1 MKRAG
6 DGHQRDLVVRDQT
19 LTGTS
24 VAGDVCARTAKMLK
38 LVQDEVG
45 REGIRNVRQTTLES
59 WFVGHISKEV
69 TMCDK

>member
-6 DGHQRDLVVRDQT
+6 DDGQRDLVVRDQT
-19 LTGTS
+19 STGTS
-24 VAGDVCARTAKMLK
+24 VAGDICACTAKMLT

-45 REGIRNVRQTTLES
+45 REGIRNARQTALES
-59 WFVGHISKEV
+59 WFVSHTSKEV

>member
-6 DGHQRDLVVRDQT
+6 DDDQRDPVVRDQI

-24 VAGDVCARTAKMLK
+24 VAGDVCARTAKMLT

-69 TMCDK
+69 TTCDK

>member
-1 MKRAG
+1 MKSAG
-6 DGHQRDLVVRDQT
+6 DDDQRDLVVRDQI

-24 VAGDVCARTAKMLK
+24 VAGDVCARTVKMLT
-38 LVQDEVG
+38 LVQDEAG

-59 WFVGHISKEV
+59 WFVGHISTEV

>member
-1 MKRAG
+1 M
-6 DGHQRDLVVRDQT
+6 
-19 LTGTS
+19 
-24 VAGDVCARTAKMLK
+24 AKMLT

-45 REGIRNVRQTTLES
+45 REGIQNARQTTLES

>member
-6 DGHQRDLVVRDQT
+6 DDHQRDLVVRDQT

-24 VAGDVCARTAKMLK
+24 VAGDVCAHTAEMLT

-45 REGIRNVRQTTLES
+45 REGIQNV
-59 WFVGHISKEV
+59 
-69 TMCDK
+69 